1 MDGST
6 QPCPPAAEPAELSL
20 RAMLLDA
27 SSGHRVRLSTI
38 WSELV
43 GGESKILSSFSSTTR
58 NYFLLTDPRQPGQ
71 HSGRRYRGRG
81 ARCKL
86 RDLRIVET
94 WFSNGSQKR
103 VALELGLSTST
114 VATATKRW
122 LSFVGLS
129 CLPSYVPPLLMM
141 AGRPCEREAARADA
155 RMAELL
161 VGDTCYRVVS
171 AQRPDNQLSSLL
183 PRAEYEVVRL
193 FLEGRSHKEVA
204 TSRGSSPRTV
214 ANQLATVF
222 HRFGVSGR
230 AELVIHLLCSDAY
243 RGTAGVLVTHP
254 RPLAWRDS
262 SRRARTQFSSRSEA
276 ESTLV

>member
-6 QPCPPAAEPAELSL
+6 QPCPPAAESAELSL
-20 RAMLLDA
+20 RAMLRDA
-27 SSGHRVRLSTI
+27 SSGRHVRLSTI
-38 WSELV
+38 WAELV
-43 GGESKILSSFSSTTR
+43 AGQSKIHSSFSSETR
-58 NYFLLTDPRQPGQ
+58 NYFLLADPRQPGQ
-71 HSGRRYRGRG
+71 HAGRRYRGRG

-94 WFSNGSQKR
+94 WFANGSQKR
-103 VALELGLSTST
+103 VALELDLSTST

-122 LSFVGLS
+122 LSFVGLR

-141 AGRPCEREAARADA
+141 AGRPCEREAARAEA
-155 RMAELL
+155 RLTELL
-161 VGDTCYRVVS
+161 VDDTCYRVVS
-171 AQRPDNQLSSLL
+171 ALRPDNQLSSLL

-204 TSRGSSPRTV
+204 VLRGSSPRTV
-214 ANQLATVF
+214 ANQLAMVF

-230 AELVIHLLCSDAY
+230 SELVIHLLRADAQ

-254 RPLAWRDS
+254 RPLAGRDS
-262 SRRARTQFSSRSEA
+262 SRRARPASSPLREA
-276 ESTLV
+276 ASPLV